1 MKKKDQNWDLIITN
15 KSNNLISNFLELK
28 KYIDLIYFFIKRDFV
43 VFYKQTILGP
53 IWYVIQP
60 LINTIVFTIIFGNL
74 ANISTEK
81 NNPFLFYLAGTI
93 LWSYFS
99 VCLNLTSKTFI
110 TNSSIYGKVYY
121 PRIVNPIAYVLFSL
135 LQFSIQ
141 FFIFIGFLIY
151 FKSLDLL
158 NYKLFLIPLLIFQL
172 ALLAIGI
179 GLLVS
184 SLTTKYRDLNLVLD
198 FFIQVWMFVTPIVY
212 PLSIVDEKYRLL
224 VCLNPVAPIVEV
236 FKDIFF
242 NSSVINSNQ
251 IFLGIFITF
260 IIFILGIKNFYKV
273 EKNFMDTI

>member
-15 KSNNLISNFLELK
+15 KSNNLFSNFVELK

-53 IWYVIQP
+53 VWYIIQP
-60 LINTIVFTIIFGNL
+60 LINTIVFTVIFGNL

-93 LWSYFS
+93 LWSYFA

-135 LQFSIQ
+135 LQFLIQ
-141 FFIFIGFLIY
+141 FFIFIAFLVY
-151 FKSLDLL
+151 FKSFDFF
-158 NYKLFLIPLLIFQL
+158 NYKLLLIPLLIFQL

-198 FFIQVWMFVTPIVY
+198 FFIQLWMFVTPIVY

-236 FKDIFF
+236 FKNIFF
-242 NSSVINSNQ
+242 NSSVINLNQ

-260 IIFILGIKNFYKV
+260 FILILGIRNFYKV